1 MKTYVSVVV
10 PVYNEAEN
18 LPALMSRLEAVLDSL
33 GKPWEVVFTNDGSR
47 DASLTLLR
55 EFHRRRPQ
63 QVRVIDFNGNFGQHM
78 AIMAAFEHVQGDV
91 VVTLDADLQNPPEEI
106 PKLLAAIDAGHDVV
120 GGYRQQRK
128 DSWFRRYASKL
139 VNFLREQ
146 ATQIHMRDQGCM
158 LRAYRRQI
166 IEQIVASREVSLF
179 IPALA
184 MSFAVNPA
192 EVEVAHAERAAG
204 TSKYRL
210 HNLVRLN
217 FDLMTGFSLV
227 PLQVFTMFGMVIA
240 LLSGLFVIFLFVRR
254 LIVGPEAEG
263 VFTLFAILYL
273 LVGLAILGLGII
285 GEYVGRIYLEVRRRP
300 RFVIREIL
308 EGASA
313 KPGILVFAYHDVGHS
328 CLQELIDR
336 KENILALITHADDPG
351 EQIWFQSVAELAR
364 RHNIAVHTPASVN
377 TPEWIER
384 IRVLKPDLI
393 LSFYYRNLI
402 SPEILVL
409 PRLGAFNMHGS
420 LLPKYR
426 GRAPVNWAI
435 IHGERKTGV
444 TLHHMTARA
453 DAGDIVDQEAVTIG
467 PRENVR
473 EVFAKVTAAARKLLA
488 RRLDD
493 LTRGTAP
500 RRAQDESQATTCA
513 RRGPEDGRIDWTLS
527 ADAIF
532 NLIRAV
538 THPYPGAFTEVA
550 GRRLYIWWALP
561 QKSGKGA
568 RGEVLAV
575 TPPRIATGKG
585 SLELL
590 RVQWEGEAETD
601 AATALSG
608 LRIGQALE
616 HALESSTTTA
626 TA

>member
-1 MKTYVSVVV
+1 VKPYVSVVV

-18 LPALMSRLEAVLDSL
+18 LPALMSRLEAVLDGL
-33 GKPWEVVFTNDGSR
+33 GKPWEVVYTNDGSR

-78 AIMAAFEHVQGDV
+78 AIMAAFERVQGDV

-139 VNFLREQ
+139 VNFVREQ
-146 ATQIHMRDQGCM
+146 ATHIRMRDQGCM

-166 IEQIVASREVSLF
+166 VEQIVASREVSLF

-273 LVGLAILGLGII
+273 LVGLTILGLGII

-300 RFVIREIL
+300 RFVVREVL
-308 EGASA
+308 EGPSD
-313 KPGILVFAYHDVGHS
+313 KPGILVFAYHDVGHA

-336 KENILALITHADDPG
+336 KENVLALITHADDPG

-364 RHNIAVHTPASVN
+364 RHNIPVHTPASVN

-384 IRVLKPDLI
+384 IRALKPDLI

-402 SPEILVL
+402 SPEILAL

-435 IHGERKTGV
+435 IQGERKTGV

-467 PRENVR
+467 ARENVH
-473 EVFAKVTAAARKLLA
+473 EVFAKVTIAARKLLA
-488 RRLDD
+488 RRLAD

-500 RRAQDESQATTCA
+500 RRAQDESQASTCA

-538 THPYPGAFTEVA
+538 THPYPGAFTEIA

-561 QKSGKGA
+561 QKAGKGTP
-568 RGEVLAV
+568 GEVLAV
-575 TPPRIATGKG
+575 APPRIATGKG

-590 RVQWEGEAETD
+590 RVQWQGEEEMD
-601 AATALSG
+601 ATVALSG
-608 LRIGQALE
+608 LRAGQAIGHGL
-616 HALESSTTTA
+616 APSTKTVTA
-626 TA
+626 